1 MAFLLLIG
9 GVRKGT
15 KIGLGYEGVRNCIK
29 CYVSR
34 HIKTIGFSFYL
45 AILLILGINRLIFD
59 GVAIFL

>member
-34 HIKTIGFSFYL
+34 HIETTELIPKISVLFSLFE
-45 AILLILGINRLIFD
+45 LIMN
-59 GVAIFL
+59 

>member
-15 KIGLGYEGVRNCIK
+15 KIGLGYEVVRDCIK

-34 HIKTIGFSFYL
+34 HLGSIGMILVTMPF
-45 AILLILGINRLIFD
+45 LLI
-59 GVAIFL
+59 